1 MAEYKYIRDACQQDR
16 PKGVTQLAL
25 PRSKMRSAGQ
35 LMSFMDSL
43 VIRMVLGGR
52 ECKGLT
58 VVVEEGVDA
67 EAVAVGRLEV
77 LIEEGWLLLLE
88 DEWVLVEVG
97 RFMLSVVEGVFEV
110 LAGGGLVVLSAI
122 MSYDDYDAIVK

>member
-1 MAEYKYIRDACQQDR
+1 
-16 PKGVTQLAL
+16 
-25 PRSKMRSAGQ
+25 
-35 LMSFMDSL
+35 MSFMDSL

-67 EAVAVGRLEV
+67 GAVVVERLEV
-77 LIEEGWLLLLE
+77 MIEEGWL
-88 DEWVLVEVG
+88 EVG
-97 RFMLSVVEGVFEV
+97 GFMLLVVGGVFEV

-122 MSYDDYDAIVK
+122 MLYNDYDAIVE